1 MHELSGG
8 CHCGNIT
15 VSYRTMV
22 APEAVVP
29 RACQCSFCRKHN
41 TRAVSDPQGTLEI
54 SVHDAK
60 ALNRYRFG
68 MKAADFLICRNCGVY
83 IAAFMPDPTDDH
95 AFATLMANVLNEQA
109 RFSQAAP
116 ADYAGE
122 DEAGRRQRRRQ
133 RWTPASLRCSV

>member
-1 MHELSGG
+1 MHELRGG

-15 VSYRTMV
+15 VSYRTTV
-22 APEAVVP
+22 APEAAVA

-41 TRAVSDPQGTLEI
+41 TRSLSDPKGALEI
-54 SVHDAK
+54 NVRDPD

-68 MKAADFLICRNCGVY
+68 LRTAEFLICRNCGVY
-83 IAAFMPDPTDDH
+83 VAAFMPDPTDAH
-95 AFATLMANVLNEQA
+95 AYATLMANVLDEQA
-109 RFSQAAP
+109 RISQAEP

-133 RWTPASLRCSV
+133 RWTPASLRSDG

>member
-1 MHELSGG
+1 MHELNGG

-15 VSYRTMV
+15 VIYRTTV
-22 APEAVVP
+22 APEAAVP

-41 TRAVSDPQGTLEI
+41 TRALSDPQGTLEI

-122 DEAGRRQRRRQ
+122 DETGRRQRRRQ
-133 RWTPASLRCSV
+133 RWTPASLRCSG